1 MPIGTSRSSHE
12 SQNSLFFE
20 SYNFAVNEIHDR
32 AVDIAM
38 AVRMQNSA
46 EKNSQKLDR
55 GTTRGIRGSLG
66 DTSEQFMS
74 LEFEVLPGSR
84 IASGYFQRA
93 ITEPCTFMEMKYK
106 IL

>member
-12 SQNSLFFE
+12 SQNSFFE
-20 SYNFAVNEIHDR
+20 SYNFAVNEINDR
-32 AVDIAM
+32 AVGIAM

-46 EKNSQKLDR
+46 ERNSQKLDR
-55 GTTRGIRGSLG
+55 GTTRGSRGSLG
-66 DTSEQFMS
+66 DTSELFMS
-74 LEFEVLPGSR
+74 LEIEVLPGSR